1 MSALCVWYSC
11 PFLLPTTHLPSLLC
25 VQAGITPLSSIA
37 ALRHCPTN
45 SCCCPAV
52 LLCFVVTFL
61 QGLCFYSTKSVIPE
75 FATLRTIVQ
84 AAGGEVGHRLY
95 VRTYVCMCGGGTQH
109 SPLKGFTRCDVC
121 HSLSTSAALFGGSEE
136 GVWTCS

>member
-1 MSALCVWYSC
+1 MGVRRKQVSALCVWYSC

-95 VRTYVCMCGGGTQH
+95 VRTYVWRGHAALTAEG
-109 SPLKGFTRCDVC
+109 V
-121 HSLSTSAALFGGSEE
+121 HSLRCLSLPLHLS
-136 GVWTCS
+136 CSLWRM